1 MRAHW
6 IIYYI
11 LYCTESYPKVRPLV
25 PFICVIA
32 IGIFPS
38 IRIAHVIVI
47 LYMRCGICTT
57 YNVCNIIFLLWPY
70 AICFFFLLS
79 SVASALTAWLSLYLN
94 YSNTVLAP
102 RGPLLVSIHP
112 LMYAN
117 KSVEMEENNHKYC
130 ANNWYVTETHIG
142 AHFYELIYKDQSQ
155 GNEAKRSVF
164 VYAVARMASH
174 SCVRRPCVSYWHGA
188 AAAIYGIRVI
198 Y

>member
-1 MRAHW
+1 
-6 IIYYI
+6 
-11 LYCTESYPKVRPLV
+11 
-25 PFICVIA
+25 
-32 IGIFPS
+32 
-38 IRIAHVIVI
+38 
-47 LYMRCGICTT
+47 
-57 YNVCNIIFLLWPY
+57 
-70 AICFFFLLS
+70 
-79 SVASALTAWLSLYLN
+79 
-94 YSNTVLAP
+94 
-102 RGPLLVSIHP
+102 
-112 LMYAN
+112 MYAN

>member
-1 MRAHW
+1 MLL
-6 IIYYI
+6 
-11 LYCTESYPKVRPLV
+11 LYCIWDVGYVRRTMYVILFFFSGLMLFVFFFFSLLLLLPSLRDC
-25 PFICVIA
+25 PFI
-32 IGIFPS
+32 S
-38 IRIAHVIVI
+38 I
-47 LYMRCGICTT
+47 T
-57 YNVCNIIFLLWPY
+57 
-70 AICFFFLLS
+70 
-79 SVASALTAWLSLYLN
+79 LTLCSHRA
-94 YSNTVLAP
+94 V
-102 RGPLLVSIHP
+102 PLLVSIHP